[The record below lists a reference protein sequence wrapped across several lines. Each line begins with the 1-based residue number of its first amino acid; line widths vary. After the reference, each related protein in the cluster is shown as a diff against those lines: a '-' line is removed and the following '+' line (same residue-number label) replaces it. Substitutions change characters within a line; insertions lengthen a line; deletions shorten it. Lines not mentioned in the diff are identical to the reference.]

1 MRRSAACSPSP
12 ASTTSQNSVLQV
24 LQINRLHYHQLWYTN
39 ATPSH
44 PTSSTLTCAAKSPR
58 ANLPKR
64 RGILRCICDEHSK
77 DLPENLNC
85 LSTNSERNLSQC
97 ANSSSI
103 RSDTS
108 QSTKSSSK
116 VTSPSQPLGAS
127 RKATMLPRTLPSDD
141 WMNEWN
147 DDTPSSSNSH
157 HDNVVDGNN
166 LHMPRPVPKQY
177 SSIED
182 VDLEHELANQLAEAM
197 AHRDWIVAN
206 SENTDPKNV
215 TDSIKT
221 CNTLISQIIS
231 KQQTVV
237 NMKRMLA
244 VENAVIETMKEF
256 PQAVKDKFFEIL
268 EQNLKGQS

>member
-1 MRRSAACSPSP
+1 MGRAAACSPSP
-12 ASTTSQNSVLQV
+12 GCTASQISVLQV

-44 PTSSTLTCAAKSPR
+44 PTSSTPTCAARSPR
-58 ANLPKR
+58 ASLLKR
-64 RGILRCICDEHSK
+64 RGIQRCISDGQSK
-77 DLPENLNC
+77 DLPESLNC
-85 LSTNSERNLSQC
+85 LSTSNERNLSQC
-97 ANSSSI
+97 ASSSST
-103 RSDTS
+103 RSDTF

-116 VTSPSQPLGAS
+116 VMSLNQPLGAS

-157 HDNVVDGNN
+157 DDIVDNM
-166 LHMPRPVPKQY
+166 HMPRPVPKQY

-182 VDLEHELANQLAEAM
+182 VDLEHELANQLAEAV
-197 AHRDWIVAN
+197 AHRDWMIAN
-206 SENTDPKNV
+206 FESANPKDV
-215 TDSIKT
+215 TDAIKT

-231 KQQTVV
+231 KQQTVL

-256 PQAVKDKFFEIL
+256 PNEVKDKFFDLL
-268 EQNLKGQS
+268 EQNMKG

>member
-1 MRRSAACSPSP
+1 MLPLVRLHDLANLCITSITSITNQQVTLPPTMVHERNPIPPDLLDAYMRRDISSRKLAEATGYSA
-12 ASTTSQNSVLQV
+12 VYL
-24 LQINRLHYHQLWYTN
+24 RR
-39 ATPSH
+39 
-44 PTSSTLTCAAKSPR
+44 TL
-58 ANLPKR
+58 
-64 RGILRCICDEHSK
+64 K
-77 DLPENLNC
+77 DLPESLNC

-97 ANSSSI
+97 ANSSST

-116 VTSPSQPLGAS
+116 VTSLSQPLGAS

-157 HDNVVDGNN
+157 DNIVDNM
-166 LHMPRPVPKQY
+166 HMPRPVPKQY

-182 VDLEHELANQLAEAM
+182 VDLEHELANQLAEAV
-197 AHRDWIVAN
+197 AHRDWMIAN
-206 SENTDPKNV
+206 FESANPKDV
-215 TDSIKT
+215 TDAIKT

-237 NMKRMLA
+237 NMKRMLV
-244 VENAVIETMKEF
+244 VENSVIETMKEF
-256 PQAVKDKFFEIL
+256 PQEVKDKFFDLL
-268 EQNLKGQS
+268 EQNMKG